1 MKSQVT
7 SNNSTI
13 VNGFQINSEVYKFIN
28 SRRVNHFDPSN
39 GFQEAWRF
47 NTTRLEQTNSYFKV
61 SPESLFFTRRKKR
74 HRRSQNPLT
83 EEGWLPLKKKH
94 MAFFGS
100 SSGSSNKQ
108 IDTHNMEHQQ
118 NPDEVSSC
126 FHARSI
132 ELLRAILELLEGVEF
147 TQNVVTVTTTT
158 TIITTCGMCKHRN
171 ILLTKSWSK
180 SSSLHVGEA
189 CYNDIESQI
198 SYSYE
203 LYIYIH
209 T

>member
-1 MKSQVT
+1 M
-7 SNNSTI
+7 
-13 VNGFQINSEVYKFIN
+13 
-28 SRRVNHFDPSN
+28 
-39 GFQEAWRF
+39 AA
-47 NTTRLEQTNSYFKV
+47 
-61 SPESLFFTRRKKR
+61 
-74 HRRSQNPLT
+74 T
-83 EEGWLPLKKKH
+83 EKKKH

-132 ELLRAILELLEGVEF
+132 ELVRAILELLEGFEF
-147 TQNVVTVTTTT
+147 TQNVVSVTTTT
-158 TIITTCGMCKHRN
+158 IMTTCGMCKHRN

-203 LYIYIH
+203 YVYINIYIYIFKYINKYIH
-209 T
+209 KSQGETLGTLGRVP